1 MRHFKSKISKIF
13 WGGDSPSTDPA
24 QVGKG
29 TPPPH
34 ALPPRGLRPPLSR
47 NPGSATGCNQCIN
60 GNMHCPVS
68 GSLRE
73 DLKVYGYFTYVGNPK
88 QLALA
93 GRMSLRVWT
102 GDREIDNSNLGHAR
116 PSQLSLRS
124 LCGRIARREYIKI
137 CRGNGGCV

>member
-1 MRHFKSKISKIF
+1 
-13 WGGDSPSTDPA
+13 
-24 QVGKG
+24 
-29 TPPPH
+29 
-34 ALPPRGLRPPLSR
+34 
-47 NPGSATGCNQCIN
+47 
-60 GNMHCPVS
+60 MHCPVS

-73 DLKVYGYFTYVGNPK
+73 DLKVYGYFTYVGNRK